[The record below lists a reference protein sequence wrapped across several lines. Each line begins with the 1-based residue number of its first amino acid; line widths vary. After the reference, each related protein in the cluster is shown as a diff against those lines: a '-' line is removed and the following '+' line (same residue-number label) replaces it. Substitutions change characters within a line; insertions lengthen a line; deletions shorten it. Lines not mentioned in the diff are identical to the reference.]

1 MNQYREFFLRDRV
14 SCSPSW
20 PWSHLGSLG
29 WLSTSDLF
37 ASTFKVLGMISYVIT
52 LSLWG
57 AEDRPQSLM
66 HAWQALYLFSL
77 RTICFWV
84 CAFLG
89 TYLVKCQI
97 GDVQRS
103 LPFPLWVQNL
113 SVASKRNWQ
122 GLEGLASQTHFQ
134 KKNCQG
140 QSRWIWHEE
149 KHMIWDFPCFNVF
162 IFLRY
167 VFKSLLFFKVLV
179 MGLKKYKHYIYIQ
192 IYTLLGEGVNL

>member
-134 KKNCQG
+134 KKTVKAKVDEFG
-140 QSRWIWHEE
+140 MKRSIWSETFHVL
-149 KHMIWDFPCFNVF
+149 MSSYFWDMSLNHYCFS
-162 IFLRY
+162 
-167 VFKSLLFFKVLV
+167 KS
-179 MGLKKYKHYIYIQ
+179 
-192 IYTLLGEGVNL
+192 